1 MKIAVTTA
9 REKDNE
15 LKDKGYIV
23 AKDLGI
29 PFIERRN
36 YSLNK
41 VMLNNKIK
49 YLFVVEKDRLLLKSK
64 DGILF
69 WHKGTSDIKINGI
82 NNGNNKVMINALRL
96 ENGDSI
102 LDCTLGLAG
111 DSIVFASL
119 VGESGKVVGTEINRF
134 IAYLTKRGLKEYKNL
149 GANIKVINES
159 YEEFLS
165 KQADNS
171 FDVVYFDP
179 MFKKPNKKS
188 TAINAFREFADHREL
203 TKETLKEA
211 LRVCNKRVV
220 IKERQGL
227 NDFEKLGIKKYYGSE
242 SHGAIIYGVIEKK

>member
-15 LKDKGYIV
+15 LRDKGLIV
-23 AKDLGI
+23 SKDLGI
-29 PFIERRN
+29 PYIERRN

-41 VMLNNKIK
+41 IMLSNKID
-49 YLFVVEKDRLLLKSK
+49 YLFIVEKDRILFKSEE
-64 DGILF
+64 GVLF

-82 NNGNNKVMINALRL
+82 NNSKNKAMFNAVSLQAGN
-96 ENGDSI
+96 SI

-111 DSIVFASL
+111 DSIVFASI
-119 VGESGKVVGTEINRF
+119 VGESGKVVGTEINKF
-134 IAYLTKRGLKEYKNL
+134 IAYLTKRGLEEYENL
-149 GANIKVINES
+149 GATIEVINES

-179 MFKKPNKKS
+179 MFKKPNEKS
-188 TAINAFREFADHREL
+188 TAINAFREFADHRSL
-203 TKETLKEA
+203 TKKTIEEA
-211 LRVCNKRVV
+211 LRVCKNRVV

-227 NDFEKLGIKKYYGSE
+227 NDFEKLGIEKYYGSK
-242 SHGAIIYGVIEKK
+242 SHGAIIYGVIEK